1 MSEIKL
7 RVPRVY
13 GAIHALAS
21 ELASSG
27 IAKSQVN
34 KNEGYRYRGIDDVM
48 EVLAP
53 LLAQHRLCVLPRVL
67 ERSVEQ
73 RSGERRSL
81 LVSVCLKVAFDIV
94 SVRDGSMHTIETCGE
109 AIDGGDKA
117 TAKAM
122 SAAWKQAMLQAFCIP
137 AGLPD
142 SDAENHLL
150 EDEGP
155 IDADPVMGWEQWSQD
170 ICKLIA
176 GCSTD
181 EAISRVQTTYR
192 DQLRTLSRRR
202 SDLFA
207 AIGAANAQRRCELSI
222 ATDRFAIDTKDTAAI
237 TSLNDAVTGRWRTE
251 EVSHA

>member
-21 ELASSG
+21 ELASPG

-53 LLAQHRLCVLPRVL
+53 LLARHRLCVLPRVL

-94 SVRDGSMHTIETCGE
+94 SVRDGSMHTIEACGE

-117 TAKAM
+117 TARPCRLPGSRPCSKP
-122 SAAWKQAMLQAFCIP
+122 SVSLQAYLILMLRATGSRAQALAMQIRSW
-137 AGLPD
+137 AG
-142 SDAENHLL
+142 SSGA
-150 EDEGP
+150 
-155 IDADPVMGWEQWSQD
+155 
-170 ICKLIA
+170 
-176 GCSTD
+176 
-181 EAISRVQTTYR
+181 
-192 DQLRTLSRRR
+192 RR
-202 SDLFA
+202 SA
-207 AIGAANAQRRCELSI
+207 S
-222 ATDRFAIDTKDTAAI
+222 
-237 TSLNDAVTGRWRTE
+237 
-251 EVSHA
+251 